1 MTEFSWLLSLIL
13 IVPLK
18 SMKITCQLFWSGKHL
33 AVSVQWDTVLIVQD
47 LFWSSWGASVRAALF
62 SQMPV
67 LPPRKSPARQRKLDC
82 ICLWPRCYWATG
94 YSCFTSLFYFCFWD
108 WRQRQRRARG
118 TLTRQRDHEAWEV
131 QLCSCLTD
139 PVLSGGHRHKT
150 TFGNIPVVKGWK
162 GRTQEWE
169 VSQTWQGHEWKGEQL
184 SWTQPNLYCLVST
197 PGLYFLS
204 QSRTR

>member
-33 AVSVQWDTVLIVQD
+33 AVSVQGDTVLIVQD

-82 ICLWPRCYWATG
+82 ICFVAQMLLSNRML
-94 YSCFTSLFYFCFWD
+94 LFYFLVLLLLLRLEAKAEASTWNAH
-108 WRQRQRRARG
+108 RAARSWG
-118 TLTRQRDHEAWEV
+118 VRSAALLLPNRPCA
-131 QLCSCLTD
+131 
-139 PVLSGGHRHKT
+139 
-150 TFGNIPVVKGWK
+150 
-162 GRTQEWE
+162 
-169 VSQTWQGHEWKGEQL
+169 EWK
-184 SWTQPNLYCLVST
+184 P
-197 PGLYFLS
+197 
-204 QSRTR
+204 